1 MRRRHAGE
9 EDSGF
14 IRIHIPFH
22 PSFHTFQ
29 CHTISILCGYIYY
42 VLHFIFKRTLPA
54 KKNKNNT
61 HCIIFFLLGDQVRKE
76 FRYTDLQNLEG
87 ETSHPPNISI
97 EHQNISTFPVFTMLN
112 YGPFTYNS
120 ISYSVYN
127 SIVRI

>member
-42 VLHFIFKRTLPA
+42 VFHFIFKRTLPA
-54 KKNKNNT
+54 KQYT
-61 HCIIFFLLGDQVRKE
+61 LYYIFLLGEVMKDPE
-76 FRYTDLQNLEG
+76 FRLTDLQNLEG